1 MNSVSYLIAVII
13 ALIAIFL
20 PNNEKYEL
28 TTTLLFIAAF
38 IILVGTTTAYW
49 FKSTKRIAVIPQV
62 YGILNVLLLVVLAAV
77 YTRMPLLMIDEVYM
91 LLVGVSSMWYTI
103 GTNFLNEYINN

>member
-1 MNSVSYLIAVII
+1 MNPVSYLVAVIST
-13 ALIAIFL
+13 LIAIFL
-20 PNNEKYEL
+20 PNKEQYEL
-28 TTTLLFIAAF
+28 TANLLFIAAF
-38 IILVGTTTAYW
+38 AILVGTTTAYW

-103 GTNFLNEYINN
+103 GTHFLDAHINN